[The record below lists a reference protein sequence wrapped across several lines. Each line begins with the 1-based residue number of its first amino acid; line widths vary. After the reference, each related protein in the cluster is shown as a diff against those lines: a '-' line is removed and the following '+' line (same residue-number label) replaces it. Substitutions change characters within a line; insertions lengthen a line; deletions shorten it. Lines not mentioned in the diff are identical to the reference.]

1 MSVVIVPELRAKFRG
16 NTLNLFAN
24 ASAGSRIASP
34 KRQIC
39 LYFPAKQGNSET
51 ETGSLMTASTANNF
65 LQFKWISFPRIGP
78 VLLSPPP
85 RFTHSTPQRTARSKG
100 GELASPIRRRERK
113 LQPFKSPGSPQ
124 RYPLSLRQV
133 EGRSAGR
140 ARNTSACRCESPVRT
155 VERDDVEA

>member
-1 MSVVIVPELRAKFRG
+1 
-16 NTLNLFAN
+16 
-24 ASAGSRIASP
+24 
-34 KRQIC
+34 
-39 LYFPAKQGNSET
+39 
-51 ETGSLMTASTANNF
+51 MTASTANNF
-65 LQFKWISFPRIGP
+65 LRFKWMSFPRIGP

-85 RFTHSTPQRTARSKG
+85 RVTHSTSK
-100 GELASPIRRRERK
+100 ELPGRRAENSHQPIRRRERK